1 MQFVCPKCKGML
13 SGAYR
18 CDACCL
24 DFPVVCG
31 IPDFRLLPDPYIGI
45 EADRAKGAALARTIE
60 GMTFEQA
67 VRHYYAI
74 TPDDPADLAEIWTA
88 RALAEVEI
96 AKRLL
101 KHAPDKHP
109 LLDVGCSTGA
119 ALIAARGGVGVD
131 VAFRWL
137 VIGALRLKKAG
148 VDATLVCAN
157 AEHLPFN
164 AHAFPLATCFD
175 TLEHT
180 NDASLTLHELRRTS
194 GNLLMTGNNRW
205 APLPE
210 PHVHLWGVQWLPHEK
225 QKAFVAKRRADLHP
239 YTIQIR
245 SAQEALKLAAG
256 AGWRDVRVEA
266 APVYAPHKGSAVA
279 LSTYNAL
286 RRFPGV
292 KWVAPKW
299 MLSGC

>member
-1 MQFVCPKCKGML
+1 MHYVCPMCKGEL

-18 CDACCL
+18 CELCRL
-24 DFPVVCG
+24 DFPVICG
-31 IPDFRLLPDPYIGI
+31 IPDFRLHPDPYIGI
-45 EADRAKGAALARTIE
+45 EADRAKGAALACAIE

-74 TPDDPADLAEIWTA
+74 TPDDPSDLAEIWTA
-88 RALAEVEI
+88 RALAEVDI
-96 AKRLL
+96 ARSLL
-101 KHAPDKHP
+101 KHAPDKRP

-119 ALIAARGGVGVD
+119 ALIAANGGVGVD

-137 VIGALRLKKAG
+137 IIGALRLKEAG

-157 AEHLPFN
+157 AEHLPFPDN
-164 AHAFPLATCFD
+164 CFALATCFD

-180 NDASLTLHELRRTS
+180 NDAQATLRELRRTS
-194 GNLLMTGNNRW
+194 ALLVMTSNNRW
-205 APLPE
+205 APMPE
-210 PHVHLWGVQWLPHEK
+210 PHVHLWGVQWLPRPM
-225 QKAFVAKRRADLHP
+225 QKAFVARRRKDLHS

-245 SAQEALKLAAG
+245 SASEGRRLAIA

-266 APVYAPHKGSAVA
+266 APVYAPHKDGSRLIA
-279 LSTYNAL
+279 LYNSARGL
-286 RRFPGV
+286 PGTRLI
-292 KWVAPKW
+292 APRW